1 MTAITGSVPPS
12 PRGKALVREEN
23 LQTKII
29 RLGFDSPSRL
39 FFYYIVFRILHVL
52 TRVCVYPHAQ
62 PSEAR
67 IGSSVTLAE
76 CQKNKRR
83 TSCKAFSR
91 GEGGTLPEKVGYLC
105 IIR

>member
-39 FFYYIVFRILHVL
+39 FFFLFFVSDSACSNACLRLS
-52 TRVCVYPHAQ
+52 TRATVRSADWVKRHACGL
-62 PSEAR
+62 PTAAA
-67 IGSSVTLAE
+67 VAE
-76 CQKNKRR
+76 TYK
-83 TSCKAFSR
+83 
-91 GEGGTLPEKVGYLC
+91 
-105 IIR
+105 

>member
-67 IGSSVTLAE
+67 TGSSVTLADWV
-76 CQKNKRR
+76 KRHA
-83 TSCKAFSR
+83 C
-91 GEGGTLPEKVGYLC
+91 GLPTAAAVAETYK
-105 IIR
+105 